1 KLGLGAKVCLLEAS
15 YLVQHEGV
23 HGGAFRW
30 WRCHA
35 RMGTGSNCSTD
46 DGAGHLFFFRSAVRV
61 ATVAQVT
68 DYVVLLRGVNVGG
81 RTLKMA
87 DVRAALAEGAFP
99 GARTVLAS
107 GNVLLASERDAATVG
122 TAVEQILTER
132 FGYQA
137 WVLVRSTAQLAQVG
151 GRLPVRDRRG
161 HPPPVRGVLPQRR
174 GARGAAGRAHRD
186 RPGRAHRARGCGALL
201 ADAPGQ
207 QPGHTGV
214 QGAGAGAVHRRRHH
228 PEPAHAAPPAALSW
242 SRARWCRR
250 RRRW

>member
-1 KLGLGAKVCLLEAS
+1 
-15 YLVQHEGV
+15 
-23 HGGAFRW
+23 
-30 WRCHA
+30 
-35 RMGTGSNCSTD
+35 MGTGSNCSTD

-122 TAVEQILTER
+122 SAVEQILTER

-137 WVLVRSTAQLAQVG
+137 WVLVRSTAQLAQVVADFPFETDEATHHPYVVFCRSAEVLAALQAELTETDPAERIAPG
-151 GRLPVRDRRG
+151 DAVLYWQTPRGSSLDTPVAKT
-161 HPPPVRGVLPQRR
+161 L
-174 GARGAAGRAHRD
+174 A
-186 RPGRAHRARGCGALL
+186 RARYTADVTTRNLRTLRRLL
-201 ADAPGQ
+201 P
-207 QPGHTGV
+207 
-214 QGAGAGAVHRRRHH
+214 
-228 PEPAHAAPPAALSW
+228 
-242 SRARWCRR
+242 
-250 RRRW
+250 